1 MKDLLL
7 KKYST
12 VYKINLY
19 YINILIFFFSMK
31 SYYCLEE
38 DCYHLEEIDVIDLC
52 EDIEEEEEEREEGPI
67 KSIMAKASSL
77 LISLNKNR
85 KKRFAPMKRFARERT
100 KDHVKTADK
109 LGEVVQEG
117 RAVYEDDLTAETVI
131 NADREPQT
139 KGAFEPPVRGFPPRH
154 WIAPSTSQPP
164 TQWTEPS
171 TSQPT
176 HWAEPSTS

>member
-1 MKDLLL
+1 
-7 KKYST
+7 
-12 VYKINLY
+12 
-19 YINILIFFFSMK
+19 MK

-38 DCYHLEEIDVIDLC
+38 DCYHHGEIDVIDLC
-52 EDIEEEEEEREEGPI
+52 EDIEEEEKEEDPI

-100 KDHVKTADK
+100 IDHVKIADEP
-109 LGEVVQEG
+109 GEFVQED
-117 RAVYEDDLTAETVI
+117 RAVWEADLIAETVI

-139 KGAFEPPVRGFPPRH
+139 KGAFEPPVRGFSPRH

-164 TQWTEPS
+164 THWTEPS
-171 TSQPT
+171 TSQPPAGAT
-176 HWAEPSTS
+176 